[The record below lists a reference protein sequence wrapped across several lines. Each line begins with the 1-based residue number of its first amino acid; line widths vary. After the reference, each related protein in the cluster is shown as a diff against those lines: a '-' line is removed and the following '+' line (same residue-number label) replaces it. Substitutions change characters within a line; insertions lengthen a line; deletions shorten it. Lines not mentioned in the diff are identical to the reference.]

1 MSSNHSLYLIK
12 IFDCSY
18 PEGNFGGNQLPVV
31 IEEVVVGW
39 EGIGLDTDDMYRLYA
54 LLKTD
59 TKGCKVLTRWLD

>member
-39 EGIGLDTDDMYRLYA
+39 EGIGLDTDDMYRLLCTVENRYKR
-54 LLKTD
+54 L
-59 TKGCKVLTRWLD
+59 